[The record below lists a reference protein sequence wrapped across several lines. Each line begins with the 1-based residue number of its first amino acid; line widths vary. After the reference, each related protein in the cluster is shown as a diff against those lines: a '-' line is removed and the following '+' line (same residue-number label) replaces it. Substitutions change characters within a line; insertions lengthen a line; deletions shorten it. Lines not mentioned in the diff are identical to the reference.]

1 MRKLIMSKKLNRE
14 ENAAILSIRAKARKA
29 LKVEGV
35 AFPKN
40 VQQHLESG
48 ITWADKKLPQVK
60 EVKSAPAEVIDT
72 QDDGGA
78 YPGEDLSAAS

>member
-35 AFPKN
+35 AVPKT
-40 VQQHLESG
+40 VQKHLEAV

-60 EVKSAPAEVIDT
+60 AVKSAPAEVIDT
-72 QDDGGA
+72 QDDDGA
-78 YPGEDLSAAS
+78 YPGEDLSAAA